1 MDEGLV
7 PEALLKHLTRTTRLS
22 EGEARRVVLDVLA
35 YYSEEAEEFVGRRHA
50 ELKSE
55 GLTNAVIYERIAR
68 ELGGRRFPGPDL
80 SQRQIRRL
88 IYG

>member
-1 MDEGLV
+1 MDDGLV
-7 PEALLKHLTRTTRLS
+7 PEALLRHLTRTTRLS

-35 YYSEEAEEFVGRRHA
+35 YFSEEAEEFVARRHA
-50 ELKSE
+50 ELKSQ
-55 GLTNAVIYERIAR
+55 GLTNAVIYDRIAQ
-68 ELGGRRFPGPDL
+68 ELGERRFPAPAL